1 MDFSKIYRA
10 LMLMND
16 NLRLSKPLLNRN
28 LVFKVFKRNKNIGWN
43 TKKLKSKWLNNNPS
57 PRFTGTIRKEFC
69 IFGCFTKIFEVKG
82 Q

>member
-43 TKKLKSKWLNNNPS
+43 DIHINHAHQIKAYSPAKLRLRLEIFLLFSFS
-57 PRFTGTIRKEFC
+57 PDNDR
-69 IFGCFTKIFEVKG
+69 
-82 Q
+82 